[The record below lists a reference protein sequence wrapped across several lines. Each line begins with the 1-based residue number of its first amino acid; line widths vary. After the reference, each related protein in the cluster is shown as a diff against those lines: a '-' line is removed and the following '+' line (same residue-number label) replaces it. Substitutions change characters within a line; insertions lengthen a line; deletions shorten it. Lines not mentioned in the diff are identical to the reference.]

1 MTPLRPDFSGIWRLD
16 AAASRFSGP
25 APATLLMKI
34 EHREADLHQQ
44 IIATDPAGAEQRR
57 LFSCLIGRETIS
69 TIGETTLRSI
79 AYWQVED
86 PAELVIETL
95 MSRQDR
101 VLEFRDCWS
110 LSADGSQL
118 TMAHRDDALAGQ
130 IVILIRD
137 ETAAAAF
144 DGNPTPA

>member
-1 MTPLRPDFSGIWRLD
+1 MSVHRPDFSGIWRLD
-16 AAASRFSGP
+16 PAASHFSGP
-25 APATLLMKI
+25 APAALLMKI
-34 EHREADLHQQ
+34 EHREGELIQQ

-57 LFSCLIGRETIS
+57 LFTCLIGKETIS
-69 TIGETTLRSI
+69 TIGETVLRSI
-79 AYWQVED
+79 AYWQVD
-86 PAELVIETL
+86 SPGELVIETL

-110 LSADGSQL
+110 LSADESQL

-130 IVILIRD
+130 TVILIRD

-144 DGNPTPA
+144 DDDPTPA

>member
-1 MTPLRPDFSGIWRLD
+1 MSRPDFTGIWRLHP
-16 AAASRFSGP
+16 AASRFSGP
-25 APATLLMKI
+25 APAALLMKI

-57 LFSCLIGRETIS
+57 LFTCLIGQETIS
-69 TIGETTLRSI
+69 TIGETVLRSW
-79 AYWQVED
+79 AYWQED
-86 PAELVIETL
+86 GTPELVIETL

-130 IVILIRD
+130 TVILIRD
-137 ETAAAAF
+137 EAGDAAAAF
-144 DGNPTPA
+144 EATPTSP